1 MRFKTL
7 HGSWDQRPNFL
18 KTTEVRFCSGKTAAG
33 PPPLFGSNKL
43 LSLDQAHMNCEEEKH
58 EVCLYFQVDDSLE
71 RASQPHTKE
80 LKSVIGEMR
89 ACCR

>member
-1 MRFKTL
+1 M
-7 HGSWDQRPNFL
+7 GSAANFW
-18 KTTEVRFCSGKTAAG
+18 KTTEVRFCSGKTVAD
-33 PPPLFGSNKL
+33 PPPLFGSRKL
-43 LSLDQAHMNCEEEKH
+43 LSLDQAHTNCEDEKH